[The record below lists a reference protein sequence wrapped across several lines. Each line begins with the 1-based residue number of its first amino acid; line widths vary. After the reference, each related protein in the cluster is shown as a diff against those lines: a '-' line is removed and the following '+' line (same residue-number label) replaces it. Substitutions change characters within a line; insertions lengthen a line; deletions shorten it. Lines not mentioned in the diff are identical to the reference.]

1 MGVTTDNVADFVRS
15 LTIGRLAE
23 ARAPRPDWH
32 A

>member
-15 LTIGRLAE
+15 LTTRPLAE
-23 ARAPRPDWH
+23 AGAPRSDWQ